1 MYMLLAAAPPPGM
14 NPDGDQNRNPDRDP
28 GRDAGALRDG
38 TEAAPDGPAVVLQP
52 LDATGAAA
60 GPARRVPLDRLADAV
75 RSIEDGADANPPRWV
90 WDLTQHW
97 YPRLLAQGISVER
110 CHDISLCR
118 NILVFSAFT
127 QASAYAQKTSYV
139 PVDPGPEPEPQDN
152 GQDSLFEAPVVHTGP
167 SPEELAR
174 ELREQLD
181 TVRTSTQPRRL
192 GLLLAAESAG
202 ALVASEMAHAGI
214 PWREDLH
221 RRILADHLGAQPQQD
236 FARPERMEAI
246 AAELR
251 ALLGAPTLNP
261 DSPVEL
267 MRALHRA
274 GIEAKTTR
282 SWELQEINHPAI
294 GPLLAYKKLS
304 RLFSANGWAWLE
316 NWIKDGRFRPEY
328 VVGGV
333 VTGRWSSR
341 GGGAL
346 QIPKQI
352 RGAAHADP
360 GFKLIVADA
369 AQLEPRV
376 LIALSQDTKM
386 AEAAHGK
393 DLYAGIAAQGFGGE
407 RDKAKIALLGAMYG
421 ATTGESGR
429 LMPQLTRTYPKAVG
443 LVEAAAR
450 AGERGERVGTFLGR
464 GTPPPSPEWLALQ
477 QTTSAEEQR
486 KADSAARSRGRFT
499 RNFVV
504 QGSAAEWALCWLADL
519 RRRLRALA
527 AHAPAGAPL
536 PQMVFFLHDEVM
548 VHCPDQLVGTVSAMM
563 HDSAA
568 AAARLI
574 YGDIPIKFPINVAV
588 ADTYADAK

>member
-1 MYMLLAAAPPPGM
+1 MYMLLATAPPPGS
-14 NPDGDQNRNPDRDP
+14 
-28 GRDAGALRDG
+28 DG
-38 TEAAPDGPAVVLQP
+38 TAPHGTVSNGTTGTGLEGPAVVLQP
-52 LDATGAAA
+52 LDAAGAES
-60 GPARRVPLDRLADAV
+60 GPARTVPLAHLPAAV
-75 RSIEDGADANPPRWV
+75 REAEQDSPRWV
-90 WDLTQHW
+90 WGQAQRW
-97 YPRLLAQGISVER
+97 YPQLLRAGTSVER
-110 CHDISLCR
+110 CHDLALCQ
-118 NILVFSAFT
+118 NILVFSPFT
-127 QASAYAQKTSYV
+127 QAGGYPRSHSYV
-139 PVDPGPEPEPQDN
+139 PMDLGPEPEARDT
-152 GQDSLFEAPVVHTGP
+152 GQDSLFDAPVVHSGP
-167 SPEELAR
+167 TPAELAR
-174 ELREQLD
+174 ELREQLES
-181 TVRTSTQPRRL
+181 VKTSTEPRRL
-192 GLLLAAESAG
+192 ALLLAAESAG
-202 ALVASEMAHAGI
+202 ALVAAEMTRAGV

-221 RRILADHLGAQPQQD
+221 RRILSDRLGAQPAE

-246 AAELR
+246 VEELR
-251 ALLGAPTLNP
+251 TLLGAPTLNP
-261 DSPVEL
+261 DSPQEL

-274 GIEAKTTR
+274 GIDAKSTR
-282 SWELQEINHPAI
+282 SWELMEINHPAI

-304 RLFSANGWAWLE
+304 RLFTANGWAWLE
-316 NWIKDGRFRPEY
+316 QWIHDGRFRPEY

-333 VTGRWSSR
+333 VTGRWSSH

-376 LIALSQDTKM
+376 LIALSQDAKM
-386 AEAAHGK
+386 AEAARGK

-443 LVEAAAR
+443 LVEAGAR
-450 AGERGERVGTFLGR
+450 AGERGERVGTYLGR
-464 GTPPPSPEWLALQ
+464 GTPPPSKEWLALQ

-486 KADSAARSRGRFT
+486 RADSAARSRGRFT

-519 RRRLRALA
+519 RRRLRTLA
-527 AHAPAGAPL
+527 AAAPAGAPV

-548 VHCPDQLVGTVSAMM
+548 VHCPEEQVAAVTDMM
-563 HDSAA
+563 HQSAA

-574 YGDIPIKFPINVAV
+574 YGDIPIQFPVTAVA
-588 ADTYADAK
+588 ADTYAEAK

>member
-1 MYMLLAAAPPPGM
+1 MYMLLAAAPPFF
-14 NPDGDQNRNPDRDP
+14 RDTA
-28 GRDAGALRDG
+28 RDAARDADRGSEGVEG
-38 TEAAPDGPAVVLQP
+38 TRRNGLAGTGSHTVAGSSVVLQA
-52 LDATGAAA
+52 LDAGGTPA
-60 GPARRVPLDRLADAV
+60 GPARTVALPQLAEAV
-75 RSIEDGADANPPRWV
+75 AAIEQGSGANPPRWV
-90 WDLTQHW
+90 WDQTQHW

-110 CHDISLCR
+110 CHDLALCR
-118 NILVFSAFT
+118 NILVFSGFT
-127 QASAYAQKTSYV
+127 QSSPYAQNSSYV
-139 PVDPGPEPEPQDN
+139 PVDPGPEPERVDT
-152 GQDSLFEAPVVHTGP
+152 GQDSLFDAPVANTGP
-167 SPEELAR
+167 SPEALAEEFR
-174 ELREQLD
+174 AQLE
-181 TVRTSTQPRRL
+181 TVRTSDQPRRL

-202 ALVASEMAHAGI
+202 ALVAAEMAFAGI

-221 RRILADHLGAQPQQD
+221 RRILAEQLGEQPHG
-236 FARPERMEAI
+236 FNRPERMESM

-251 ALLGAPTLNP
+251 TLLGAPTLNP

-274 GIEAKTTR
+274 GIDAKTTR
-282 SWELQEINHPAI
+282 SWELREINHPAI

-304 RLFSANGWAWLE
+304 RLFSANGWVWLE
-316 NWIKDGRFRPEY
+316 QWIKDGRFRPEY

-376 LIALSQDTKM
+376 LIALSQDSKM
-386 AEAAHGK
+386 AEAARGK

-443 LVEAAAR
+443 FVETAAR

-464 GTPPPSPEWLALQ
+464 GTPPPSSEWLALQ
-477 QTTSAEEQR
+477 QTTSCR
-486 KADSAARSRGRFT
+486 MGP
-499 RNFVV
+499 V
-504 QGSAAEWALCWLADL
+504 LAGG
-519 RRRLRALA
+519 
-527 AHAPAGAPL
+527 PA
-536 PQMVFFLHDEVM
+536 
-548 VHCPDQLVGTVSAMM
+548 
-563 HDSAA
+563 SAA
-568 AAARLI
+568 ACPGGPGTGGRAAAPDGL
-574 YGDIPIKFPINVAV
+574 FPP
-588 ADTYADAK
+588 